1 MLKEF
6 ESVHNYFEQ
15 AVFRKVSDSVALFPD
30 FADNAEMLADVACVA
45 LNRLPPKYI
54 RNQVDMNF
62 FMDNDARAKNEAA
75 VNVAVNFAF
84 RFVQSRAAKRSTG

>member
-1 MLKEF
+1 MRKEF

-15 AVFRKVSDSVALFPD
+15 AVFRRVADSVAQFPD
-30 FADNAEMLADVACVA
+30 FADNAEMLADVACIA

-62 FMDNDARAKNEAA
+62 FMDSDVRAKNEAA
-75 VNVAVNFAF
+75 VNVAVIFAF
-84 RFVQSRAAKRSTG
+84 RFVQSRASKRSSG